1 MVTPTSVFLS
11 PRAPRQTQI
20 PKPFR
25 HNPNNQPVKP
35 LYKAD
40 RWDCA
45 RKAREFGVASVSR
58 GEKKTKDGWV
68 GTHTTT
74 RTDETV
80 RPPLPGRPTPHQAQ
94 NTASRK
100 PAPSPINPRPQIN
113 KNFGPETLISQKGLV
128 AGNPP

>member
-58 GEKKTKDGWV
+58 GEKKTKDGRA
-68 GTHTTT
+68 GALTTT
-74 RTDETV
+74 KTDETV
-80 RPPLPGRPTPHQAQ
+80 RPPSPDDPPRARPRT
-94 NTASRK
+94 
-100 PAPSPINPRPQIN
+100 RP
-113 KNFGPETLISQKGLV
+113 PE
-128 AGNPP
+128 NPPQVP